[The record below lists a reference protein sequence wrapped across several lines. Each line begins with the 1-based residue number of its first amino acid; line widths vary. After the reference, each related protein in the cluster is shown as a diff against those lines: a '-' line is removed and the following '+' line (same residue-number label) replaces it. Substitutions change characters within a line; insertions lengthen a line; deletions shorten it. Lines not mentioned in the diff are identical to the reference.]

1 MKLTGG
7 KYRVLAQSK
16 SNRVLLV
23 THDGKQEV
31 LKQALRRKAR
41 RRLRTEYKILCQM
54 GYHPN
59 IIEQRGL
66 EEIDDHLTLR
76 LPYFCHQ
83 NIFIEAR
90 NSGWPNQVKALKIA
104 VHTARALQHAHTL
117 GFLHLDVKM
126 HNVYR
131 YRGRYVLGDWGCALP
146 VGGDRKHVITDIKYA
161 PSEIYRNINTPAA
174 NIYSL
179 GCTLYKLLTGTA
191 PFACEPYRSTIER
204 AMAHVQTPVPAI
216 RERRAEIPG
225 PLADIVDRSL
235 AKAPGDRY
243 AAPDEVAEALEPLAS
258 GSNLAALLEQ
268 AAGNE
273 TPVESPPLPASAAA
287 PLGKRKPARFLRR
300 RMDSSLT

>member
-54 GYHPN
+54 GNHPN

-83 NIFIEAR
+83 NIFNEAR

-161 PSEIYRNINTPAA
+161 PPEIYRNINTPAA
-174 NIYSL
+174 DIYSL
-179 GCTLYKLLTGTA
+179 GCMLYRLFARKR
-191 PFACEPYRSTIER
+191 PFGIRGGKRRSELIQIHSTMELEL
-204 AMAHVQTPVPAI
+204 PPG
-216 RERRAEIPG
+216 IPG
-225 PLADIVDRSL
+225 GVGRLIKQML
-235 AKAPGDRY
+235 AKQP
-243 AAPDEVAEALEPLAS
+243 EARPSSQKVIDSLSESISELNTTAQP
-258 GSNLAALLEQ
+258 
-268 AAGNE
+268 
-273 TPVESPPLPASAAA
+273 PV
-287 PLGKRKPARFLRR
+287 
-300 RMDSSLT
+300 